1 MENQQ
6 NSPISAEEL
15 ADRKAKLTAY
25 YEEQIPFLK
34 KQLEYETLLAD
45 LQEQE
50 ARRIYSQVKIGQ
62 MIASA
67 PQDEEPME
75 EESMPS
81 KPRSLKKDK

>member
-6 NSPISAEEL
+6 QSPISAEEL
-15 ADRKAKLTAY
+15 AERKAKLSAY

-62 MIASA
+62 MVASA
-67 PQDEEPME
+67 SSDEEEEME
-75 EESMPS
+75 EPAPS

>member
-6 NSPISAEEL
+6 TPISAEEL
-15 ADRKAKLTAY
+15 AERKAKLSAY

-50 ARRIYSQVKIGQ
+50 ARRIYSQVRIAQ
-62 MIASA
+62 MVAGPSSGEEEMM
-67 PQDEEPME
+67 EEPE
-75 EESMPS
+75 MP
-81 KPRSLKKDK
+81 KKRSLKQDK